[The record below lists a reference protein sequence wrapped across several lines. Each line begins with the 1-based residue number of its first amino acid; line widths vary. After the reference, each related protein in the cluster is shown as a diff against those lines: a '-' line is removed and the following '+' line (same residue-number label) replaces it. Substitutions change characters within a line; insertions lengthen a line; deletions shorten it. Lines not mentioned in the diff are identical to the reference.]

1 MVPMILILFEKLA
14 VDHVLLVTF
23 VKVRVS
29 IGRKNVY
36 QVALQVKKGNPN
48 APLAPLVTFAHR
60 LAWRNRCY
68 ALLDMSVIL

>member
-1 MVPMILILFEKLA
+1 MAPMILIHFEKFA

-23 VKVRVS
+23 VNVRVS

-36 QVALQVKKGNPN
+36 QAALQIKNSNPN
-48 APLAPLVTFAHR
+48 APLAPLDIFAHR
-60 LAWRNRCY
+60 LACLNQCC